1 MGNIAALFWDIGGV
15 LLSNGWDEPARAEA
29 ARRFSLDLPDF
40 EQRHRRAEDEFE
52 TGKIT
57 LETYL
62 DRTVFFRERP
72 FDRDQFKNF
81 IFAQSRENRENKE
94 TRVLLDELTATR
106 RYFLAALN
114 NESEELN
121 TYRIRKFDLTRNF
134 TAFFAS
140 CYLRVRK
147 PDPLIYRLAL
157 GIAQRAPEEC
167 IFIDDR
173 PANLEPAKALGI
185 RAILFRSAEEL
196 RASLAESGVR
206 PAFVGG

>member
-1 MGNIAALFWDIGGV
+1 MGNVTALFWDIGGV
-15 LLSNGWDEPARAEA
+15 VLSNGWDESARAEA
-29 ARRFSLDLPDF
+29 VRRFSLDPVDF
-40 EQRHRRAEDEFE
+40 EQRHRRAEDELE

-72 FDRDQFKNF
+72 FARDQFKNF
-81 IFAQSRENRENKE
+81 IFAQSRENKE

-106 RYFLAALN
+106 RYFLATLN

-121 TYRIRKFDLTRNF
+121 AYRIRKFDLTRNF
-134 TAFFAS
+134 IAFFTS

-147 PDPLIYRLAL
+147 PDPLIYQLVL
-157 GIAQRAPEEC
+157 GITQRAPQEC
-167 IFIDDR
+167 ILIDDR
-173 PANLEPAKALGI
+173 PANLEPAKALGMG
-185 RAILFRSAEEL
+185 AILFRSAQEL
-196 RASLAESGVR
+196 RASLAESGVS

>member
-1 MGNIAALFWDIGGV
+1 MGNVTALFWDVGGV
-15 LLSNGWDEPARAEA
+15 VLSNGWDKSARAEA
-29 ARRFSLDLPDF
+29 VRRFSLDPLDF
-40 EQRHRRAEDEFE
+40 EQRHHLAENEFE

-72 FDRDQFKNF
+72 FPKDQFKKF
-81 IFAQSRENRENKE
+81 IFAQSHENKE
-94 TRVLLDELTATR
+94 TRPLLDELTATR
-106 RYFLAALN
+106 RYFLATLN

-121 TYRIRKFDLTRNF
+121 VYRIRKFDLARNF
-134 TAFFAS
+134 TAFLTS
-140 CYLRVRK
+140 CYLQARK

-157 GIAQRAPEEC
+157 GITQRAPQEC

-173 PANLEPAKALGI
+173 PANLEPAKAMGMGT
-185 RAILFRSAEEL
+185 ILFRSAEEL

>member
-1 MGNIAALFWDIGGV
+1 MENIAAIFWDIGGV
-15 LLSNGWDEPARAEA
+15 VLSNGWDQSARVEA
-29 ARRFSLDLPDF
+29 AKRFSLDVSDL
-40 EQRHRRAEDEFE
+40 EKRHRAAEVEFE
-52 TGKIT
+52 TRQIT
-57 LETYL
+57 FETYL
-62 DRTVFFRERP
+62 NRTVFFRERP
-72 FDRDQFKNF
+72 FTRDEFKNL
-81 IFAQSRENRENKE
+81 IFAQSRENKE

-157 GIAQRAPEEC
+157 GMTQRAPEEC

-173 PANLEPAKALGI
+173 PANLEPAKALGM
-185 RAILFRSAEEL
+185 RAILFRSSEEL
-196 RASLAESGVR
+196 RASWAESGVR